1 MFAGKNVSRYMGRIH
16 GLRIDRG
23 GREMTKQR
31 LRTQVQNINEKK
43 LFADVEIEE
52 IVGTGRAE
60 YRIEAL
66 NKRSH
71 EVMVI

>member
-1 MFAGKNVSRYMGRIH
+1 
-16 GLRIDRG
+16 
-23 GREMTKQR
+23 MTKQR

-60 YRIEAL
+60 YGIEAL
-66 NKRSH
+66 NKKSH